1 MIFILD
7 SVILPIVST
16 YLRNIF
22 PVFFFLLNQPLKL
35 LSSFQSKIINSI
47 MRLVLHLGFL
57 IFSFFFFYFFFFII
71 FLIFLIFFPFSVIC
85 LYGYKLMARYFNFF
99 LFKFPRKKKILKMG
113 LSFKIIVALFLSLHK
128 N

>member
-7 SVILPIVST
+7 SVILPIVSM
-16 YLRNIF
+16 YWRNIF

-57 IFSFFFFYFFFFII
+57 IFSFFFFPYIFFMI

-85 LYGYKLMARYFNFF
+85 LYRYKLMARYFNFF
-99 LFKFPRKKKILKMG
+99 FLKFLRKKN
-113 LSFKIIVALFLSLHK
+113 SK
-128 N
+128 NGFVF